1 MRIARMLAISI
12 VASAVLGQGAAAQD
26 WQQKRQ
32 RPQNPPQAQPV
43 PLATEGVSPAG
54 SVSVTVTRPM
64 VEVPPTFVTIRLYVP
79 TVPRTNGS
87 A

>member
-12 VASAVLGQGAAAQD
+12 VASPVLGQGAAAQD

-43 PLATEGVSPAG
+43 PQQVAPGGACVASGFARL
-54 SVSVTVTRPM
+54 TRNCSIN
-64 VEVPPTFVTIRLYVP
+64 TGGCQRLP
-79 TVPRTNGS
+79 DNCNRGWCCP
-87 A
+87 